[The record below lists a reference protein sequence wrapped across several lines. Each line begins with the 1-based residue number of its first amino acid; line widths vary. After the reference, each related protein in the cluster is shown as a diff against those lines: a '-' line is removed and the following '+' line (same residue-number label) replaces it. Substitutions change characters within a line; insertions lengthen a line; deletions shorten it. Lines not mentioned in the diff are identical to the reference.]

1 VGCDALRVSL
11 VLKKCFA
18 SCCSLSFS
26 WFSLSRDVLAFGL
39 SYLANKLQ
47 NIMKVLAF
55 RNSIVAVGLALSIL
69 GTSCS
74 SLNKTQKGAAIGAG
88 AGGTIGALIGHSAGN
103 TALGAIIGGAVGGT
117 AGALIGH
124 KMDKQAAEIKQTVPG
139 ATVVRQGEGILVKFD
154 SGILFDVDKTDLKAA
169 AKSNLTNLATSL
181 QNNPQT
187 NITIIG
193 HTDTTGTADHNMDL
207 SIRRA
212 EAVRSYITANNV
224 NGSRLSTLGKGST
237 EPIAPNSTV
246 SGRAQNR
253 RVEIVIVANDQ
264 MKQQAVHGQ

>member
-1 VGCDALRVSL
+1 
-11 VLKKCFA
+11 
-18 SCCSLSFS
+18 
-26 WFSLSRDVLAFGL
+26 
-39 SYLANKLQ
+39 
-47 NIMKVLAF
+47 MKVLGIK
-55 RNSIVAVGLALSIL
+55 NSLVAAGLALSIL

-74 SLNKTQKGAAIGAG
+74 SLNKTQKGTAIGVG
-88 AGGTIGALIGHSAGN
+88 AGGALGALIGHSAGN

-139 ATVVRQGEGILVKFD
+139 ASVIRQGEGILVKFD
-154 SGILFDVDKTDLKAA
+154 SGILFDIDKTNLKTVAQ
-169 AKSNLTNLATSL
+169 TNLHSLAASL

-193 HTDTTGTADHNMDL
+193 HTDTTGSASHNMDL

-212 EAVRSYITANNV
+212 QAVRTFLTADNV
-224 NGSRLSTLGKGST
+224 SGSRLTTVGKGST
-237 EPIAPNSTV
+237 EPIASNATV
-246 SGRAQNR
+246 AGRAQNR

-264 MKQQAVHGQ
+264 MKQQASQGQ